1 MNTMKKCPQSVF
13 NQPDCMEQSKP
24 VNLEHLQDITK
35 EKIEFRPTAGM
46 YTYNTA
52 QVISNYLKPL

>member
-13 NQPDCMEQSKP
+13 DQPDCMEQSKP

-35 EKIEFRPTAGM
+35 EKIEF
-46 YTYNTA
+46 
-52 QVISNYLKPL
+52 